1 MWLDS
6 QSMWSVCVDV
16 SVLLMVQLERV
27 WDGDLEFV
35 LSFAVQVNPNAGH
48 CEGVSG
54 LGLIDVR
61 HWNALH
67 TKIKPF

>member
-1 MWLDS
+1 
-6 QSMWSVCVDV
+6 
-16 SVLLMVQLERV
+16 MVQLERV
-27 WDGDLEFV
+27 WDGDLEFGVVV

-67 TKIKPF
+67 TKTKPIQNAVHSLFLFILSTKT